1 MNAKPTGTNGVV
13 AVIGAA
19 ALLCLSAGCGTL
31 ARPGAPMAL
40 TVKTNFPGGSVHV
53 EMLDAENQTIRFTP
67 ASNPGRGWDCWWYF
81 KVEGIRP
88 GTMVTLDLSGMNFAT
103 PDQAQ
108 FSLDNK
114 TWTHTAP
121 GTRTKERIVYQQ
133 RIDASEAWF
142 AWGPPFQLS
151 HARDLVRRVARSSP
165 HAKAFTLCRSL
176 DGHTVPALRITE
188 RGPGEAPERER
199 AGVWVHAR
207 QHAWETGSS
216 WVCRGFTEWL
226 VSDESEAVALRNR
239 AVIYIVPIMD
249 PDNVERGAG
258 GKNQQPH
265 DHNRDWSDDPRYP
278 EVRAA
283 IEHIRRMDEAGNFRL
298 FVDLHN
304 PAPRD
309 RNVHFHIT
317 PRELVPQKTPLFER
331 FIELTREEMTKSDLK
346 FMGKIVESGRNYDG
360 KWERISG
367 VWTTRNTN
375 ARAMGIC
382 VETAWNTPHST
393 QAGYMQVGR
402 ELGRTITR
410 YLAAEP

>member
-1 MNAKPTGTNGVV
+1 MSAKPTFANGLA
-13 AVIGAA
+13 AVMGAA
-19 ALLCLSAGCGTL
+19 TLLCLSAGCGTL
-31 ARPGAPMAL
+31 TRSAAPTAL
-40 TVKTNFPGGSVHV
+40 TVKSNFPGGSIIV
-53 EMLDAENQTIRFTP
+53 EMLDAENQLIRFTP

-88 GTMVTLDLSGMNFAT
+88 GTIVTLDLSGMNFAT

-114 TWTHTAP
+114 TWTQTAP
-121 GTRTKERIVYQQ
+121 GTRTRERIVYQQ
-133 RIDASEAWF
+133 RIDATEAWF

-151 HARDLVRRVARSSP
+151 HARKMVRRVARSSP

-176 DGHTVPALRITE
+176 DGHPVPALRITE
-188 RGPGEAPERER
+188 RGSEEAPEFER

-226 VSDESEAVALRNR
+226 VSNEPEAVALRKR

-249 PDNVERGAG
+249 ADNVERGAG
-258 GKNQQPH
+258 GKNQDPH
-265 DHNRDWSDDPRYP
+265 DHNRDWSDAPRYP

-283 IEHIRRMDEAGNFRL
+283 MERIRRMDEAGNFRL

-317 PRELVPQKTPLFER
+317 PRELVPEKGPMFDR
-331 FIELTREEMTKSDLK
+331 FIDLAREEMTRSDLK
-346 FMGKIVESGRNYDG
+346 FMGKIVQSGRNYDG

-367 VWTTRNTN
+367 VWTTRNTRD
-375 ARAMGIC
+375 RAMGIC

-393 QAGYMQVGR
+393 QAGYLQVGR
-402 ELGRTITR
+402 ELGRTVAR
-410 YLAAEP
+410 YLANE